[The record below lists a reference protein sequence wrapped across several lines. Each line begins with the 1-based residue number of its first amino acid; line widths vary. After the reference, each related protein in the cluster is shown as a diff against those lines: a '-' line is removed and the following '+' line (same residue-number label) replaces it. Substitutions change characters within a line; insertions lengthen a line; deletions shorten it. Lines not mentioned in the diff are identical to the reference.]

1 MRRGLKELLKESG
14 EEEREGEGG
23 RQDLLGGEE
32 SEQGH
37 DRPLTLD

>member
-14 EEEREGEGG
+14 EEERGGG